1 MVGTKSD
8 LRSSPDVL
16 ARLQREGKAP
26 VTAAEGQLLAQ
37 DLKAAA
43 YLECS
48 ALTQQGL
55 KAVFDTAIQTALAA
69 RDEGGAKKDK
79 KKCAIV

>member
-1 MVGTKSD
+1 VGTKSD
-8 LRSSPDVL
+8 LRGSPDVA

-26 VTAAEGQLLAQ
+26 VSTAEGQKMAAELQ
-37 DLKAAA
+37 AAA

-55 KAVFDTAIQTALAA
+55 KAVFDTAIQTALNGK
-69 RDEGGAKKDK
+69 DEGGSKAPK
-79 KKCAIV
+79 KKCVVV